1 MSWRQLNLSL
11 CYVIYFWLVFSEG
24 INWKHWSEMGYVS
37 ENEFL
42 IYAKPSSSAPVQQ
55 NVKVVS
61 GVGKI

>member
-1 MSWRQLNLSL
+1 
-11 CYVIYFWLVFSEG
+11 
-24 INWKHWSEMGYVS
+24 MGYVS

-42 IYAKPSSSAPVQQ
+42 IYAKPSSSALVQQ